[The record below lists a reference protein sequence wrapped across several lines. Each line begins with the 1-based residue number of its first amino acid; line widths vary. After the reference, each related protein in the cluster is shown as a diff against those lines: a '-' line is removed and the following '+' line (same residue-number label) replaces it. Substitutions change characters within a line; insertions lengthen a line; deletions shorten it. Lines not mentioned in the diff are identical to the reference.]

1 MTNIEKM
8 NALYAL
14 ANPENANTMAATAAS
29 LLSAMLRG
37 EVTEKQAAL
46 IDRIIGVGAV
56 ESLKFPATVSLLT
69 TLKQVST
76 EIGGIKITM
85 RYTSPTSPR
94 SKPENRGTIAIA
106 AGEYGS
112 ADAKWYGRIG
122 TDGTLRAG
130 KDWCESV
137 ANWVQHV
144 EATAAAAK

>member
-1 MTNIEKM
+1 MTSIEKM

-14 ANPENANTMAATAAS
+14 ANPASAGATAATAAS

-37 EVTEKQAAL
+37 TVTDKQSDL

-56 ESLKFPATVSLLT
+56 ESLKFPATVAMLT
-69 TLKQVST
+69 TLKQVSV
-76 EIGGIKITM
+76 EIGGVKVVM

-94 SKPENRGTIAIA
+94 TKPENRGTVAIA

-112 ADAKWYGRIG
+112 ADAKWFGRIG
-122 TDGTLRAG
+122 TDGTLKAG

-144 EATAAAAK
+144 EETAAAAK